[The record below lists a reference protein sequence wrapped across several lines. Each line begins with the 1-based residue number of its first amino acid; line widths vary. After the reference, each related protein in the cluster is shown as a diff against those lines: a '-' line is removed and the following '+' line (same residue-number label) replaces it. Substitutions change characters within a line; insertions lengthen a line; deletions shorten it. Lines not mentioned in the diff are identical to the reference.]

1 MSLFDKISN
10 DLKNAMLAKQ
20 KDRLEPLRAIKTA
33 FLLAK
38 AETGAETLQPEQEI
52 KILQKL
58 IKQRKDSAEIYKT
71 QNRIDLYQKE
81 IDEAAII
88 EEYLPKQ
95 LSPIEIETVVRQ
107 IIQQVGA
114 KSPQDIGKVMSIA
127 SKELSGK
134 AENKTIVEIAKK
146 LLTAG

>member
-20 KDRLEPLRAIKTA
+20 KERLEPLRAIKTA

-38 AETGAETLQPEQEI
+38 AETGAETLQPEQEV

-58 IKQRKDSAEIYKT
+58 IKQRRDSAEIYKT
-71 QNRIDLYQKE
+71 QNRMDLYQKE
-81 IDEAAII
+81 IDEATII

-95 LSPIEIETVVRQ
+95 LSPGEIETIVKQ

-114 KSPQDIGKVMSIA
+114 KTPQDIGKVMSIA

-134 AENKTIVEIAKK
+134 AENKTIAEIAKK

>member
-1 MSLFDKISN
+1 MSLFEIISN
-10 DLKNAMLAKQ
+10 DLKNAMLNKQ
-20 KDRLEPLRAIKTA
+20 KERLEPLRAIKTA

-58 IKQRKDSAEIYKT
+58 IKQRKDSAEIYKS
-71 QNRIDLYQKE
+71 QNRSDLYQKE
-81 IDEAAII
+81 IDEAKII

-95 LSPIEIETVVRQ
+95 MSESEITDVVQQ
-107 IIQQVGA
+107 IIRQVGA
-114 KSPQDIGKVMSIA
+114 RTPQDIGKVMSVA

-134 AENKTIVEIAKK
+134 AENKTIAEIAKK